1 MITRKKQKYGVWK
14 MDHIL
19 NITAKRIQKN
29 SLGQDREI
37 ETEST

>member
-19 NITAKRIQKN
+19 NKRIQKN